1 MNMTQ
6 LENIIKYI
14 TNSQGEKTEVI
25 IPIDFW
31 NSLLPAIIFD
41 EIRTTDSG
49 LSSIDEDEPKAQILA
64 DLQES
69 IRAAKAGETYPIS
82 QLWDSIEN

>member
-6 LENIIKYI
+6 LKNIVRYI

-31 NSLLPAIIFD
+31 NSLLPTIIFD
-41 EIRTTDSG
+41 EVSSTDSG
-49 LSSIDEDEPKAQILA
+49 LSSIDEDEPKSQILA

-69 IRAAKAGETYPIS
+69 IRAAKAGETYPIA
-82 QLWDSIEN
+82 QLWDSTEK

>member
-1 MNMTQ
+1 MNIAQ
-6 LENIIKYI
+6 LENIVKYI

-31 NSLLPAIIFD
+31 NSLLPTIISD
-41 EIRTTDSG
+41 EMYATDSG
-49 LSSIDEDEPKAQILA
+49 LSLIDEYEPKAQILT

-82 QLWDSIEN
+82 QLWDSIGS

>member
-1 MNMTQ
+1 LKT
-6 LENIIKYI
+6 LLS
-14 TNSQGEKTEVI
+14 TLPNSQGEKTEVI